1 MVMTTAA
8 PGQPCSILVKRS
20 HKCFSYLAILN
31 LDLHLIHRNHPITC
45 TTRTIHC
52 LILTEGGTCLIW
64 APSRFHT
71 NPSLHPITSHYEFFF
86 ILCSSVFLEL
96 DGWSLPRNNPANHLT
111 QHTSLKMSVLQ
122 TLSAAVPTV
131 PVELSQCWSI
141 SQKWGGK

>member
-1 MVMTTAA
+1 MLLWGSVADPLTSVIPTARGSPPFHGQESVVNGDDNSSPWSTLVN

-64 APSRFHT
+64 APSRFYT
-71 NPSLHPITSHYEFFF
+71 NPSLHPITSHYKNCLHLVQFSLFG
-86 ILCSSVFLEL
+86 I
-96 DGWSLPRNNPANHLT
+96 GWVGN
-111 QHTSLKMSVLQ
+111 
-122 TLSAAVPTV
+122 
-131 PVELSQCWSI
+131 
-141 SQKWGGK
+141 

>member
-1 MVMTTAA
+1 MEWFGHKQSSGLGLFFHILLLLSVNPGHPCSILVN
-8 PGQPCSILVKRS
+8 PGQSWSPLLILAQSWSILVKRS

-71 NPSLHPITSHYEFFF
+71 NPSLHPITCHYKNSFHLVQFSLF
-86 ILCSSVFLEL
+86 GI
-96 DGWSLPRNNPANHLT
+96 GWVGN
-111 QHTSLKMSVLQ
+111 
-122 TLSAAVPTV
+122 
-131 PVELSQCWSI
+131 
-141 SQKWGGK
+141 